1 MKQIKPLHTLFA
13 FAHFPVL
20 LSSGCVSTQGNTWPT
35 AVLRA
40 QISDLRESCR
50 IRDRSGFS
58 ADISVADQGSAKID
72 AVWDASGNLD
82 GQVIN
87 ALGEDILN
95 FRIDSAG
102 ILQTDASLK
111 PGAMLGS
118 ALDFL
123 AELGTEK
130 TRLLICSGLFL
141 AGNEETGNSFGKV
154 NAKIEFNL
162 ATHSSKWRL
171 SSQLFPKL
179 QPGKTTPDELQIATS
194 VTKPDLLFSKT
205 VATIEW
211 QGKRQGN
218 LMRPQSLTVNSAR
231 STIRLSILD
240 FD

>member
-1 MKQIKPLHTLFA
+1 MKNFRPLVALIA
-13 FAHFPVL
+13 LAHLVIL
-20 LSSGCVSTQGNTWPT
+20 LNGGCVSTQTHVWPI
-35 AVLRA
+35 AHLRA
-40 QISDLRESCR
+40 QISDLRESCK
-50 IRDRSGFS
+50 IRERSGFS
-58 ADISVADQGSAKID
+58 ADLSVADQGSAKVE
-72 AVWDASGNLD
+72 AVWDSSGNLD

-102 ILQTDASLK
+102 ILQTDASLQQ
-111 PGAMLGS
+111 GAMLGS

-141 AGNEETGNSFGKV
+141 AGNEETGNSFGKE

-171 SSQLFPKL
+171 SSQLIAKSQASRTL
-179 QPGKTTPDELQIATS
+179 PDELRIVTN
-194 VTKPDLLFSKT
+194 VTKPELLFSKSIA
-205 VATIEW
+205 VIEW
-211 QGKRQGN
+211 QGKKQGN
-218 LMRPQSLTVNSAR
+218 LMKPQSLTVNSAR
-231 STIRLSILD
+231 SKIRLSILD